1 MNPLAT
7 GLLIWIGLGGLGL
20 LLTTFAAKKNPG
32 SVVGQ
37 RLNGMFTR
45 NNSYAER
52 RARNNAL
59 VVLTCLLGPL
69 MFVLALIIYTGYGQ
83 ENHP

>member
-20 LLTTFAAKKNPG
+20 LLTTFAAKKNPS

-69 MFVLALIIYTGYGQ
+69 MFALALIIYTGYGQ
-83 ENHP
+83 DDHP